1 MKLTAGEW
9 DELRSKRADINDLV
23 IARIVGDH
31 VEPGAPLQE
40 GMEKIEDI
48 RLSPWVRRCARRCR
62 HSTGPET
69 WRGEP
74 RLNAEHR
81 RDRIL
86 PRTSLTETPWF
97 GASKK
102 PR

>member
-31 VEPGAPLQE
+31 VEPRAPLQE

-48 RLSPWVRRCARRCR
+48 RLSPRDEAVAFRRRAPQMTIKTAVCLSAGSTMPVPRR
-62 HSTGPET
+62 
-69 WRGEP
+69 
-74 RLNAEHR
+74 
-81 RDRIL
+81 
-86 PRTSLTETPWF
+86 
-97 GASKK
+97 
-102 PR
+102 